1 MPTTTADLE
10 QLASLRKDYSQASLD
25 IADVSSD
32 PTQQFQRWF
41 QEALNAQVREPNAM
55 TLATIDPD
63 GRPSARIVLIKAID
77 DRGLSFFTNYTSR
90 KGQALAANPWASLVF
105 FWPEL
110 ERQIRIDG
118 RVEKVSVDESEDY
131 FHSRPL
137 ASKLGAWASPQSEVI
152 PDRQWLESRQ
162 ASLEQSFPNATS
174 VEPPRPEHW
183 GGYRVL
189 PDSFEFWQGRR
200 SRLHDR
206 LRYRRT
212 WPATAGQSTQTSAWI
227 IERLAP

>member
-1 MPTTTADLE
+1 MPTTADLE
-10 QLASLRKDYSQASLD
+10 QLANLRKDYSQASLD
-25 IADVSSD
+25 VTDVSPD
-32 PTQQFQRWF
+32 PKLQFEHWF
-41 QEALNAQVREPNAM
+41 KEALSAQVREPNAM

-77 DRGLSFFTNYTSR
+77 DRGISFFTNYSSR

-118 RVEKVSVDESEDY
+118 KVEKVSAEESEEY

-137 ASKLGAWASPQSEVI
+137 GSKLGAWASPQSEVI
-152 PDRQWLESRQ
+152 PNRAWLQTRQENLEKN
-162 ASLEQSFPNATS
+162 FPNASS

-189 PDSFEFWQGRR
+189 PDCFEFWQGRP

-206 LRYRRT
+206 VRYRRSFS
-212 WPATAGQSTQTSAWI
+212 AASSQTIEHGAWV